1 MSGDG
6 EALLS
11 IRDLVVEFPRRR
23 SLSNFMAG
31 QAAVSAHAVDGVS
44 LDIHPHETM
53 GLVGESGSGKTTLGR
68 AILGLYRPTAGQI
81 LFRGQ
86 NVIDPSPG
94 TRQLLH
100 RSLQM
105 VFQNPY
111 SSLNPRMTVA
121 QTIGEALRFHRI
133 VPEQGIPAEI
143 ERLLGLVGLAP
154 ETATRTPRALSGG
167 QCQRVGLARAMS
179 VRPAMLVLDE
189 AVAALDVSI
198 QAQVLNLLLDLRDN
212 LGLTMIFIAHEL
224 SVVRHISHRV
234 AVMYLGKIVEI
245 GTREEIFGRPAHPY
259 TQSLLAAVPRLG
271 TAKRQRRAAL
281 QGDVPSPYDIPP
293 GCRFQ
298 TRCPMVQSICRT
310 VVPPKV
316 RVSPTQAA
324 DCHFATPAGP
334 ILDAFRSR
342 PDTR

>member
-1 MSGDG
+1 MSSPAD
-6 EALLS
+6 ALLS
-11 IRDLVVEFPRRR
+11 VRDLTVEFPRRR
-23 SLSNFMAG
+23 SIQDLLSGKKTMPAK
-31 QAAVSAHAVDGVS
+31 AVDGVS
-44 LDIHPHETM
+44 LDVYPEETV

-68 AILGLYRPTAGQI
+68 AVLGLYRPAEGQV
-81 LFRGQ
+81 LFRGRD
-86 NVIDPSPG
+86 IHDPDPIAEQ
-94 TRQLLH
+94 TLR

-121 QTIGEALRFHRI
+121 QTLGEALRFHNI
-133 VPEQGIPAEI
+133 VEPEAIPAEI

-154 ETATRTPRALSGG
+154 EMANRPPRALSGG

-198 QAQVLNLLLDLRDN
+198 QAQVLNLLLDLRKSH
-212 LGLTMIFIAHEL
+212 GLAMIFIAHEL

-234 AVMYLGKIVEI
+234 AVMYLGKIVET
-245 GTREEIFGRPAHPY
+245 GTREEIFGRPKHPY

-271 TAKRQRRAAL
+271 TVKRQRKAVL
-281 QGDVPSPYDIPP
+281 QGDVPSPYNIPL

-298 TRCPMVQSICRT
+298 TRCPKAQAICRS
-310 VVPPKV
+310 VAPPST
-316 RVSPTQAA
+316 RISATQVA
-324 DCHFATPAGP
+324 DCHFVM
-334 ILDAFRSR
+334 
-342 PDTR
+342 